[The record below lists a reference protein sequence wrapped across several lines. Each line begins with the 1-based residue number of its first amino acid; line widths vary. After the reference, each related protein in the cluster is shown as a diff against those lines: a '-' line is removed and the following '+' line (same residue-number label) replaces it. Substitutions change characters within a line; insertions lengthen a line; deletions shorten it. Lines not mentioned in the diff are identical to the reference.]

1 MGAVLVQEHRII
13 ATGYNGAISGDPHCD
28 EAGHLMRD
36 GHCIRTI
43 HAEMNAIIQCAAN
56 GVSTHGATVYV
67 NFFPCLN
74 CTKALIQAG
83 ISVSCM
89 RMTIA
94 MIRMA
99 KRYWHST
106 MWPWFI

>member
-1 MGAVLVQEHRII
+1 MGLNISALMISPFSFFTVVAQYSSLAVGGII

-56 GVSTHGATVYV
+56 GVDR
-67 NFFPCLN
+67 
-74 CTKALIQAG
+74 K
-83 ISVSCM
+83 SVV
-89 RMTIA
+89 
-94 MIRMA
+94 
-99 KRYWHST
+99 
-106 MWPWFI
+106 